1 MSKNFEEKAYCLYEG
16 DDDARIHSVLREF
29 FQELVAR
36 KGSNGLDG
44 LQATFVLLP
53 NQFGAKVCE
62 KNGLDYHPQSQVN
75 LIRFLKG
82 RSDFIDSS
90 LLNNCSL
97 WMEEEYE
104 LEHNIQSRIVS
115 GDNHFLLAIIGKN
128 VDLTDFQRRVLREII
143 NVCKEISNQHVYH
156 SFKVGLWL
164 NDTLINHDILSE
176 RQLNRLYSVIGEPF
190 TR

>member
-128 VDLTDFQRRVLREII
+128 VDVVKQKII
-143 NVCKEISNQHVYH
+143 STV
-156 SFKVGLWL
+156 
-164 NDTLINHDILSE
+164 TL
-176 RQLNRLYSVIGEPF
+176 YAG
-190 TR
+190 